1 LPLLKF
7 ESDLVC
13 APCRHG
19 KMIAA
24 SHSSI
29 NTMMIE
35 HPRQLLHIDN
45 VGPSQVRSMGDK
57 WYVIIIVDDYSHYSW
72 VFFLESKDEVFEHFR
87 SLALRLNNEYPNC
100 LKVIHSNNETEF
112 RNASFDQF
120 CLEHGVDQ
128 QILTLRVPQQN

>member
-1 LPLLKF
+1 LLKF
-7 ESDLVC
+7 ESNLIC
-13 APCRHG
+13 APCHHC

-29 NTMMIE
+29 NIVMTE
-35 HPRQLLHIDN
+35 QPEYLLHIDTA
-45 VGPSQVRSMGDK
+45 GPSRVCSMGGK
-57 WYVIIIVDDYSHYSW
+57 WYVLIIVDDYSCYSS
-72 VFFLESKDEVFEHFR
+72 VFFLERKDEVFKHFR

-100 LKVIHSNNETEF
+100 LKVIRSDNEIEF

-128 QILTLRVPQQN
+128 